1 MGLFDFVKNAGAK
14 IGIGKSTKEE
24 AAEKAAEDAADARSK
39 AAGEARAEAM
49 ESRAEARKSVELEQY
64 VKGLGL
70 EVAGLDIQ
78 YDDNKAT
85 ITGTAGDDAT
95 REKVILAV
103 GNVEGVGQ
111 VDDQMKAKSWA
122 TKAMEAAGEAAQKA
136 AAEKASSKFYTVVSG
151 DSLSKIAK
159 EFYGDPMKYPD
170 IFEANKPMLKD
181 PDLIYPGQVLRIP
194 GVDSGGDE
202 PDTRQI
208 R

>member
-24 AAEKAAEDAADARSK
+24 AAEKATEAATEAR
-39 AAGEARAEAM
+39 AQAQGEARADAM
-49 ESRAEARKSVELEQY
+49 ERRAEARKSVELEKY
-64 VKGLGL
+64 VTGLGL
-70 EVAGLDIQ
+70 DVEGLDIQ
-78 YDDNKAT
+78 FDDNKAT
-85 ITGTAGDDAT
+85 ITGTAESNAT

-111 VDDQMKAKSWA
+111 VDDQMKAKTYAERSS
-122 TKAMEAAGEAAQKA
+122 EAKEDAAEEA
-136 AAEKASSKFYTVVSG
+136 AAEAMASKFYTVVSG

-159 EFYGDPMKYPD
+159 EFYGDPMKYPE

-194 GVDSGGDE
+194 GVGSGGAR
-202 PDTRQI
+202 PDTSKLK
-208 R
+208 

>member
-24 AAEKAAEDAADARSK
+24 AEEKAAQAAAEAKSR
-39 AAGEARAEAM
+39 AVEAARAERI
-49 ESRAEARKSVELEQY
+49 EERIEGRKSVELEKY
-64 VKGLGL
+64 VSGLGL
-70 EVAGLDIQ
+70 EVENLDIQ
-78 YDDNKAT
+78 YDDNTAT
-85 ITGTAGDDAT
+85 ITGTAADHPT

-111 VDDQMKAKSWA
+111 VDDQMKTKSWA
-122 TKAMEAAGEAAQKA
+122 ERAAEAADAKAEAA
-136 AAEKASSKFYTVVSG
+136 AAEAAASKFYTVVSG

-159 EFYGDPMKYPD
+159 EFYGDPMRYPE

-194 GVDSGGDE
+194 GAGGGSQ
-202 PDTRQI
+202 PDVRGLK
-208 R
+208 